1 MIKVVQGCVVQI
13 ITKTFL
19 SGSSPSGA
27 TDLNKVFI
35 ATCVEVDIEVMQPTN
50 KFLLHKFLGH
60 NRFCD
65 NFKNVGTSD
74 FSCVFFLN
82 PIYVYNICI
91 RLKELLLKKRLVL
104 FLNK

>member
-1 MIKVVQGCVVQI
+1 M
-13 ITKTFL
+13 
-19 SGSSPSGA
+19 SGSSPSGV

-50 KFLLHKFLGH
+50 KFLLHKFLGR

-65 NFKNVGTSD
+65 TFKNVGTSN

-82 PIYVYNICI
+82 PIYVYKYMYTFERAII
-91 RLKELLLKKRLVL
+91 EKKGW
-104 FLNK
+104 FFF